1 MCRSR
6 RNRSWRPKAVK
17 ISTASLLLMQIVAL
31 ALSIEPNEEYISQLE
46 KQNATTSESSKIWK
60 LATYSVDGLIASTA
74 LAILIVVVYESY
86 CLILALAI
94 PFILFTLFLT
104 ILTLLKAV
112 LYSKT
117 LFIEC
122 LAVFLSLSAALL
134 MLLFAAIL
142 KKQNNARNQ
151 RPAKSTAKK
160 PQISSPLLKTDAP
173 TADEP
178 KSVLA
183 KKATLSPDHK
193 RLGNLPPIRSGSALE
208 LTESRAS
215 FSRH

>member
-1 MCRSR
+1 
-6 RNRSWRPKAVK
+6 
-17 ISTASLLLMQIVAL
+17 MQIVAL
-31 ALSIEPNEEYISQLE
+31 ALSIEPNEDYISQLE
-46 KQNATTSESSKIWK
+46 KQNTTSSQSSKIWK

-74 LAILIVVVYESY
+74 LAMLIVVVYESY
-86 CLILALAI
+86 GLLLALAI

-112 LYSKT
+112 LYNKT

-142 KKQNNARNQ
+142 KKQNNTRNS
-151 RPAKSTAKK
+151 RPAKSTAKQT
-160 PQISSPLLKTDAP
+160 QISSPLLKPNTT
-173 TADEP
+173 TADQP

-183 KKATLSPDHK
+183 TKATLSPDQK
-193 RLGNLPPIRSGSALE
+193 RLGNLQPIRSGSALE
-208 LTESRAS
+208 LTESRVS
-215 FSRH
+215 FSKH